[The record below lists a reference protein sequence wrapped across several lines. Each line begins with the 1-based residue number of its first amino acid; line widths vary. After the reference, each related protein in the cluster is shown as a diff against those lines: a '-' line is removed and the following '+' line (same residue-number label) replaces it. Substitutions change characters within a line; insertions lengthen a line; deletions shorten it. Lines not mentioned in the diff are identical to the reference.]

1 MSGPQNIFEPYLDPQ
16 ICPLGPQKVKNNP
29 KIKSK
34 EKVRIEG
41 TIEKKV
47 VQLHEWTPYLIPGT
61 IPRPQICLLGQQ
73 KVKNNLKLS
82 QNQNSELKET

>member
-1 MSGPQNIFEPYLDPQ
+1 MFLDLLVFWSEFNSRSFILIQ
-16 ICPLGPQKVKNNP
+16 RKKNNP

-73 KVKNNLKLS
+73 KVQNNLKLS